1 VYGLGEL
8 ALPVGLRQRV
18 GEGRVAGFDAGDRG
32 PSRLGGGE
40 EFGAPV
46 GGVGP
51 VLGEPVVDQQVG
63 DPLHALPGDPHRA
76 GDAGHRQ
83 RVAEDRAEHLPPGGG
98 EPGGAGQLL
107 RDGEELAVE
116 PEDPEGAA
124 AQQLLAPQR
133 VPVRGSPPSQQPVAS
148 PSSPSTLPA
157 RPTTCRGI
165 GPPTEQDADTA
176 SASRTFTLTGMTPQ
190 TDPRAGAAV
199 KAADRAHVFHS
210 WSAQELID
218 PLAVA
223 GAEGSYFWDYDG
235 NRYLDLTSGLVYT
248 NIGYQHPK
256 VVAAI
261 QEQAAR
267 LTTFAP
273 AFAVEARSEAA
284 RLIAERTP
292 GDLDKI
298 FFTNG
303 GADAVEHAVRMA
315 RLHTGRAKVLSAYRS
330 YHGGT
335 QQAVNLTGDPRRWA
349 SDTATAG
356 VVHFWAPFL
365 YRSRFY
371 AETEEQET
379 ARALEHLETTIAF
392 EGPATIAA
400 IILETIPGTAGI
412 MVPPPGYL
420 AGVREICDR
429 HGIVFVL
436 DEVMAGFGRTGE
448 WFAADL
454 FGVVP
459 DLMTFAKGV
468 NSGYVP
474 LGGVAISGAIAD
486 TFGKRPYPGGLTYS
500 GHPLACAAAVATIQ
514 VMAEEG
520 VVENAER
527 LGASVVEPGLRAL
540 AERHPSV
547 GEVRGV
553 GMFWAVELVK
563 NRETREPLV
572 PYNAAGEANAPMAAF
587 GAAAK
592 KAGVWPF
599 VNMNRTHFVPPL
611 NVSESEVKEG
621 LAALDKALSAAD
633 EFTA

>member
-1 VYGLGEL
+1 
-8 ALPVGLRQRV
+8 
-18 GEGRVAGFDAGDRG
+18 
-32 PSRLGGGE
+32 
-40 EFGAPV
+40 
-46 GGVGP
+46 
-51 VLGEPVVDQQVG
+51 
-63 DPLHALPGDPHRA
+63 
-76 GDAGHRQ
+76 
-83 RVAEDRAEHLPPGGG
+83 
-98 EPGGAGQLL
+98 
-107 RDGEELAVE
+107 
-116 PEDPEGAA
+116 
-124 AQQLLAPQR
+124 
-133 VPVRGSPPSQQPVAS
+133 
-148 PSSPSTLPA
+148 
-157 RPTTCRGI
+157 
-165 GPPTEQDADTA
+165 
-176 SASRTFTLTGMTPQ
+176 MTPQ
-190 TDPRAGAAV
+190 PNPEVGAAV

-261 QEQAAR
+261 QEQAAK

-273 AFAVEARSEAA
+273 AFAIEARSEAA

-315 RLHTGRAKVLSAYRS
+315 RLHTGRPKVLSAYRS

-349 SDTATAG
+349 SDTGTAG

-371 AETEEQET
+371 AETEEQEC

-392 EGPATIAA
+392 EGPSTVAA

-420 AGVREICDR
+420 AGVREICDKY
-429 HGIVFVL
+429 GIVFVL

-454 FGVVP
+454 FDVVP

-474 LGGVAISGAIAD
+474 LGGVAISGAIAE
-486 TFGKRPYPGGLTYS
+486 TFGKRAYPGGLTYS
-500 GHPLACAAAVATIQ
+500 GHPLACAAAVATIN

-520 VVENAER
+520 VVENAAK
-527 LGASVVEPGLRAL
+527 LGAEIVEPALREL
-540 AERHPSV
+540 AERHACV

-553 GMFWAVELVK
+553 GMFWALELVK
-563 NRETREPLV
+563 NKETREPLV
-572 PYNAAGEANAPMAAF
+572 PYNAADPAMTAF
-587 GAAAK
+587 GSAAK
-592 KAGVWPF
+592 AAGIWPF
-599 VNMNRTHFVPPL
+599 VNMNRTHVVPPC
-611 NVSESEVKEG
+611 NVSEAELKEG
-621 LAALDKALSAAD
+621 LTALDTALAVAD
-633 EFTA
+633 EYTE